1 MTVSDGFIQHEGE
14 TTRCPPIQR
23 ACLSPAGHHYR
34 EFLMLYQSL
43 WYIAFALALVSTSL
57 LLRFIRLPVDS
68 PRPVA
73 LEIHA
78 SPVRGARPLST
89 TRP

>member
-1 MTVSDGFIQHEGE
+1 
-14 TTRCPPIQR
+14 
-23 ACLSPAGHHYR
+23 
-34 EFLMLYQSL
+34 MLYQYL
-43 WYIAFALALVSTSL
+43 WYIAFALALAPTSL
-57 LLRFIRLPVDS
+57 LLRFIRLPADS

-78 SPVRGARPLST
+78 SPVRGVRPLST